1 MKILLDLN
9 YKDRK
14 QTIEEI
20 SKNGDKRILILPRD
34 LYGSTPL
41 HLAAMEGHEEIVELF
56 LSRGVSQVINN
67 NIKRLPLHYAAANGH
82 SEVCEMLLRA
92 SSEQLLMKDIFGK
105 SPLDLA
111 KANKA
116 GDKMKALISY
126 LEGLLDT
133 FN

>member
-1 MKILLDLN
+1 MRYVQEWSNSD
-9 YKDRK
+9 
-14 QTIEEI
+14 
-20 SKNGDKRILILPRD
+20 
-34 LYGSTPL
+34 
-41 HLAAMEGHEEIVELF
+41 IVELF

-92 SSEQLLMKDIFGK
+92 SSEQLFMKDIFGK

-111 KANKA
+111 KAKKA
-116 GDKMKALISY
+116 DDKMEALISY